1 MKIGVDNN
9 NSDSLAARKQFTKM
23 LVNKERHLQYYCK
36 CLSEKSQEKQKR
48 RRGIPLRLFAGL
60 LSDGQFRHL
69 DSILSGAARAKET
82 SRVNKVHGFDAR
94 HTTEFICR
102 LTFHSSGHGLRRSRL
117 RQETG
122 TPCQFHPPRSDGK
135 TT

>member
-48 RRGIPLRLFAGL
+48 RRGIVICKSKFL
-60 LSDGQFRHL
+60 LGMEFNLTNASVIYLWNLVLQIAFT
-69 DSILSGAARAKET
+69 SGIVSKIPYKQTRCN
-82 SRVNKVHGFDAR
+82 R
-94 HTTEFICR
+94 
-102 LTFHSSGHGLRRSRL
+102 
-117 RQETG
+117 
-122 TPCQFHPPRSDGK
+122 
-135 TT
+135 

>member
-48 RRGIPLRLFAGL
+48 RRGIPLRLFADY
-60 LSDGQFRHL
+60 SAMASFA
-69 DSILSGAARAKET
+69 ILIAS
-82 SRVNKVHGFDAR
+82 SRV
-94 HTTEFICR
+94 
-102 LTFHSSGHGLRRSRL
+102 S
-117 RQETG
+117 QE
-122 TPCQFHPPRSDGK
+122 PRKPAG
-135 TT
+135 